1 MLDLDDSIGVL
12 KSSYTHL
19 YSIICIIDHH
29 ILAAAAVNSK
39 REKEWHEVNEIDK
52 YDNILYLIHDYHRLI
67 I

>member
-1 MLDLDDSIGVL
+1 MLDDSFGVL

-39 REKEWHEVNEIDK
+39 REKQWHEVNENDK
-52 YDNILYLIHDYHRLI
+52 YDNICHQIHDQHRVI

>member
-1 MLDLDDSIGVL
+1 MLDDSIGVL

-39 REKEWHEVNEIDK
+39 REKGCVVVNEIDK
-52 YDNILYLIHDYHRLI
+52 YDNICHQIHDLHRVI